1 MARLFSERIPYSA
14 IIDRPVLRLPGK
26 ARIAVWVIVNVE
38 HWSADGA
45 MPRVVIPPPMHQP
58 LLPDLPNWAWHE
70 YGMRVGFWRIF
81 EALGARA
88 ITPTLATNGF
98 VVRSYPR
105 VAGAARDAGW
115 EFIGHGYKQTP
126 MHRLEDQRQA
136 IRDTVADIK
145 AFTGKPPRGW
155 ESPGMTETEDTLDF
169 LSAEGIEYVADWVL
183 DEQPVTIKAEPNP
196 VVALPYT
203 VETNDVVMFTIQNHA
218 AEEFAHRCRAQFD
231 RLYAE
236 SAQSARIMAISVHP
250 YLSGVPHRIG
260 WLENVL
266 DYIGSHND
274 VAWWTGGEILDWYRG
289 ASSIV
294 RTSRGSR

>member
-1 MARLFSERIPYSA
+1 MLFSDRIPYSA
-14 IIDRPVLRLPGK
+14 IIDRPVLRLPGN
-26 ARIAVWVIVNVE
+26 ARIAIWVIVNIE

-81 EALGARA
+81 ETLHARA
-88 ITPTLATNGF
+88 ITPTLALNGH
-98 VVRSYPR
+98 VCKSYPR
-105 VAGAARDAGW
+105 VAQAARDAGW
-115 EFIGHGYKQTP
+115 EFIGHGFKQAP
-126 MHRLEDQRQA
+126 MHRLEDQRLA
-136 IRDTVADIK
+136 IRQTVADIEQ
-145 AFTGKPPRGW
+145 FTGRRPRGW
-155 ESPGMTETEDTLDF
+155 ESPGMTETEHTLDF

-183 DEQPVTIKAEPNP
+183 DDQPVIVKAEPRA
-196 VVALPYT
+196 VVAMPYT

-236 SAQSARIMAISVHP
+236 GTQSARIMAISVHP

-266 DYIGSHND
+266 DYIRGFAD
-274 VAWWTGGEILDWYRG
+274 VQWWTGAEILDWYRK
-289 ASSIV
+289 ASP
-294 RTSRGSR
+294 

>member
-1 MARLFSERIPYSA
+1 MLFSDRIPYSA
-14 IIDRPVLRLPGK
+14 IVDRPVLRLPGN
-26 ARIAVWVIVNVE
+26 ARVAVWVIVNIE

-81 EALGARA
+81 ETLSARA
-88 ITPTLATNGF
+88 ITPTLALNGH
-98 VVRSYPR
+98 VCKSYPR

-115 EFIGHGYKQTP
+115 EFIGHGFKQAP
-126 MHRLEDQRQA
+126 MHRLEDQRLA
-136 IRDTVADIK
+136 IKQTVAEIEQ
-145 AFTGKPPRGW
+145 FTGRRPRGW
-155 ESPGMTETEDTLDF
+155 ESPGMTETEHTLDF

-183 DEQPVTIKAEPNP
+183 DDQPVIVKAEPRP
-196 VVALPYT
+196 VVAMPYT

-236 SAQSARIMAISVHP
+236 GARTARVMAISVHP

-266 DYIGSHND
+266 DYIRGFAD
-274 VAWWTGGEILDWYRG
+274 VQWWTGAEILDWYRK
-289 ASSIV
+289 AIA
-294 RTSRGSR
+294 

>member
-1 MARLFSERIPYSA
+1 MLFSDRIPYSA
-14 IIDRPVLRLPGK
+14 IIDRPVLRLPGN
-26 ARIAVWVIVNVE
+26 ARIAIWVIVNIE

-81 EALGARA
+81 ETLRARA
-88 ITPTLATNGF
+88 ITPTLALNGY
-98 VVRSYPR
+98 VCKSYPR
-105 VAGAARDAGW
+105 VAQAAHDAGW
-115 EFIGHGYKQTP
+115 EFIGHGFKQAP
-126 MHRLEDQRQA
+126 MHRLEDQRLA
-136 IRDTVADIK
+136 IRQTVADIEQ
-145 AFTGKPPRGW
+145 FTGRRPRGW
-155 ESPGMTETEDTLDF
+155 ESPGMTETEHTLDF

-183 DEQPVTIKAEPNP
+183 DDQPVIVKAEPRP
-196 VVALPYT
+196 VVAMPYT

-236 SAQSARIMAISVHP
+236 GTQSARIMAISVHP

-266 DYIGSHND
+266 DYIRGFAD
-274 VAWWTGGEILDWYRG
+274 VQWWTGAEILDWYRK
-289 ASSIV
+289 ASP
-294 RTSRGSR
+294 

>member
-1 MARLFSERIPYSA
+1 MATLFSDRVPYSA
-14 IIDRPVLRLPGK
+14 IIDRPALRLPGN

-81 EALGARA
+81 ETLRSRA
-88 ITPTLATNGF
+88 IRPTFAVNGF
-98 VVRSYPR
+98 VCRSYPR
-105 VAGAARDAGW
+105 VAEAARDAGW
-115 EFIGHGYKQTP
+115 EFIGHGYKQAA
-126 MHRLEDQRQA
+126 MHRLEDQRMA
-136 IRDTVADIK
+136 IRQTIADITQL
-145 AFTGKPPRGW
+145 TGQRPRGW
-155 ESPGMTETEDTLDF
+155 ESPGMTETEHTLDF

-183 DEQPVTIKAEPNP
+183 DDQPVTIKAEPNP

-236 SAQSARIMAISVHP
+236 GTQSARVMAISVHP
-250 YLSGVPHRIG
+250 YLTGVPHRIG

-266 DYIGSHND
+266 DYIRGFAD
-274 VAWWTGGEILDWYRG
+274 VQWWTGGEILDWYRG
-289 ASSIV
+289 A
-294 RTSRGSR
+294 RP